1 MITKAITT
9 TIAVAA
15 AAATLAFG
23 VTQATAA
30 ETRAPAPGKSVD
42 LARFYSGVWIEIGRH
57 PMKLTD
63 GCVAGATE
71 YTAVSATKI
80 KVNDTCHAGTPSGK
94 LKSIGGPGT
103 ILDPGTNAKL
113 HVNYRFLGFIPVAR
127 DYWVLD
133 HDDDYTWF
141 ISSDPSFKNL
151 WIYTRDPRVDPAIL
165 KGLVARAKSL
175 GYDTTTLEFPAQP

>member
-1 MITKAITT
+1 MITRAITT
-9 TIAVAA
+9 AVV
-15 AAATLAFG
+15 AATLMFG
-23 VTQATAA
+23 VAREAMA
-30 ETRAPAPGKSVD
+30 ETKAPAPSKNVD

-71 YTAVSATKI
+71 YKAVGPTRI
-80 KVNDTCHAGTPSGK
+80 RVNDTCHDKTPSGK

-113 HVNYRFLGFIPVAR
+113 HVNYQFLGFIPVGR

-133 HDDDYTWF
+133 HDDHYTWF
-141 ISSDPSFKNL
+141 ISSDPSFENL
-151 WIYTRDPRVDPAIL
+151 WIYTRDPHVDPTIL
-165 KGLVARAKSL
+165 KGLVARAGAL
-175 GYDTTTLEFPAQP
+175 GYDTTKLEFPAQP